1 MFEDLLTDLENAS
14 VAVLTAANDAAS
26 SALVSELVLY
36 INHDTGSRALFNILS
51 GASAD
56 VQATIHPVFSN
67 VHALCSQKFS
77 SPIFSNVQASP
88 SQIFST
94 VHVSPSQAGL
104 SALSTT
110 DATSLPVDHNAALL
124 NYTSWEQV
132 FAFEEQ
138 FPALG
143 ATFGLWS
150 TDNSWSTFIMPQDSL
165 EFVTTTVSKA
175 PSKVFQQS
183 ELNVLILGDEV
194 FSPLLDFTEE
204 MVLEKNFPLRLYDVL
219 PASIDRLT
227 LQNLDSW
234 LLTGDSTPIQ
244 TSSVPDTK
252 LYYPEPFVA
261 SPSFIH
267 EEIWFLHILYY
278 NYWLWF
284 FFISL
289 IMFYFITFI
298 SVVRW
303 CNLRVR
309 PKRETRGVS
318 RSKCADLI
326 TACVPVSWAASIIIS
341 ETVDA
346 SDYYDGFG
354 TGELVIGI
362 RAYQWGWEYFYP
374 RNIDTNYN
382 LRLSYS
388 ALLGRS
394 VKYSTSSS
402 ELMDSNQLWKH
413 FQKKSL
419 NANTN
424 TPGHLLLSPP
434 TKNSSLN
441 NVDFSSVG
449 STASADPNAFK
460 KIQKYS
466 KLSVNQNMLETS
478 NMNAR
483 FNKLGSLYLN
493 DLSLAPNSSSYH
505 TNRQH
510 VQSSSS
516 SFLPSFFTLTD
527 QTSLNR
533 YFSYALGFSGNFLG
547 TKSPVRNYNFFNGD
561 TLVAGASSGLPSRA
575 LSSIANPNPSKLLAS
590 YSPSRHLS
598 GVKAYDLS
606 KGGNAVM
613 GALSSD
619 FFLGP
624 NKHSRLTS
632 QFSTEFGANNYKSL
646 FSWNL
651 FNEFKGYKHR
661 DLQSTNQQF
670 LSSEKNLRD
679 TPNLSLS
686 NLDVDFSSSASVSK
700 TITGGDLAV
709 GSSLQAFSSSAL
721 NWAGQDSVRNV
732 LSSGLTL
739 PHNSSPLLSNS
750 SSYFSFNYDRA
761 QKLVSLEAPTL
772 LKGKE
777 DLTPAHV
784 FQSYWLSHWNKI
796 NSEHKYNLTAIDL
809 SSFSNFYLP
818 SIVEYAEYDF
828 KNWQSLDAL
837 EDSIWETSYPSF
849 LHEEYHNLRSCVSNR
864 SEFTR
869 QLGEFNGSDRN
880 FVSRANLMTRPGR
893 SGLATFSSPTIYSE
907 TAFFSPSTLNL
918 VNFAQFNNLARLDS
932 VEDSY
937 ESLRSSSLFSPSLLK
952 NYTHVKNMVLP
963 SFSYATNLNMFR
975 ADFEESSWDTEE
987 SLHFSSENMPQHNQ
1001 QVFLTNPLKLRST
1014 VKNLMVTYSAIQKVY
1029 RSRFDEGRS
1038 NMNTHA
1044 LHNSYVAYP
1053 FLTESRSVY
1062 ESLMGKNKESYFA
1075 SSLFHANFSSKFSEF
1090 TMSSVANSSLFLDIP
1105 FLLSLKSDP
1114 SRYLWFDWLSRWV
1127 SIEVQPSSIAKYS
1140 LAGLPYATRLYEF
1153 ATQLGEELGDSENY
1167 LSKMYHARRNYVQ
1180 NWSTASYFYLKTS
1193 SWFKYV
1199 PQLQGNFNVQGSAV
1213 SLLFSSLYLNT
1224 EYYVDSIKLNST
1236 PSFSG
1241 SNTLNKVLYTPSFEI
1256 SNWDYTSSSLI
1267 DLLSKREHFYRLF
1280 FASRSQIMGL
1290 PDSFVAIPT
1299 SKLLLE
1305 LRSSLGF
1312 TDPMHFSLGYN
1323 NSQFINLGSGLDP
1336 NTLLNTTSL
1345 QQYVSQIA
1353 PLNFNPLV
1361 SFLQFYTDAQKSNFY
1376 TDADLAPRSLK
1387 SQYKPMR
1394 KGVTNMVRLQ
1404 ATNAIAMP
1412 TEMRLH
1418 ILASSKDVIHSW
1430 SIPSAGIKIDCVPGY
1445 SSHRIAIFLTHG
1457 IFWGQCM
1464 EICGRY
1470 HHWMPIIVYFMK
1482 RDLFFLW
1489 CAHFIHYSDLNQSF
1503 SMLDK
1508 SLVDSPQIASF
1519 DKNTWI
1525 SEFSKSTNSV
1535 RG

>member
-1 MFEDLLTDLENAS
+1 MLQERLAQNHESFE
-14 VAVLTAANDAAS
+14 
-26 SALVSELVLY
+26 
-36 INHDTGSRALFNILS
+36 ALFTNPFVIN
-51 GASAD
+51 
-56 VQATIHPVFSN
+56 F
-67 VHALCSQKFS
+67 K
-77 SPIFSNVQASP
+77 SP
-88 SQIFST
+88 SSLWADAYGLFLPLQDFST
-94 VHVSPSQAGL
+94 LDILLSPRIIDLFVPYGSSLFFQNHFLGPYSICNKSEFPTRSVSSCIEP
-104 SALSTT
+104 T
-110 DATSLPVDHNAALL
+110 NLL
-124 NYTSWEQV
+124 NPSDTVFVPHVDSTATLTYNSWEHA
-132 FAFEEQ
+132 FALESQ
-138 FPALG
+138 FPALKS
-143 ATFGLWS
+143 TFGILSTNNTWS
-150 TDNSWSTFIMPQDSL
+150 TTIIPVSSPDFVSNAIANSVPLTL
-165 EFVTTTVSKA
+165 EQSKINA
-175 PSKVFQQS
+175 
-183 ELNVLILGDEV
+183 LGIADDV
-194 FSPLLDFTEE
+194 FSPLLDPMGDT
-204 MVLEKNFPLRLYDVL
+204 VLEKNHPLRLEDVL
-219 PASIDRLT
+219 PASIDRLA
-227 LQNLDSW
+227 LQNIDSW

-298 SVVRW
+298 TVVRW
-303 CNLRVR
+303 CNLRVK

-354 TGELVIGI
+354 TGELVVGI

-388 ALLGRS
+388 SLLGRS

-419 NANTN
+419 SSNTN

-434 TKNSSLN
+434 SKTSSLN

-449 STASADPNAFK
+449 TAVNSDPNAFK

-483 FNKLGSLYLN
+483 FNKLGSLYLS
-493 DLSLAPNSSSYH
+493 DLSLAPNSSTYH

-510 VQSSSS
+510 VQSSSN

-533 YFSYALGFSGNFLG
+533 YFSYALGFASEPLAP
-547 TKSPVRNYNFFNGD
+547 KSSARNYNFFNND
-561 TLVAGASSGLPSRA
+561 LVASAGGNNSSTTRAVSNFANSNFSKSLSTHNSSR
-575 LSSIANPNPSKLLAS
+575 
-590 YSPSRHLS
+590 YLS
-598 GVKAYDLS
+598 GAKNYDLL
-606 KGGNAVM
+606 KGNNPVTKV
-613 GALSSD
+613 LSSD
-619 FFLGP
+619 LFSSPGS
-624 NKHSRLTS
+624 HARLTN
-632 QFSTEFGANNYKSL
+632 QFSTELSSGNFKSV

-651 FNEFKGYKHR
+651 FNEFKGYKFR

-670 LSSEKNLRD
+670 LSGEKNLRD
-679 TPNLSLS
+679 APNFSFSNLS
-686 NLDVDFSSSASVSK
+686 NDFLGSGAASKVV
-700 TITGGDLAV
+700 TGGA
-709 GSSLQAFSSSAL
+709 SSLSFALNTFSSSAL
-721 NWAGQDSVRNV
+721 NWPGQESTKNV

-739 PHNSSPLLSNS
+739 PHNSSPLFSNS
-750 SSYFSFNYDRA
+750 TNWFPFNYDRA
-761 QKLVSLEAPTL
+761 QKFVGLESPAL

-784 FQSYWLSHWNKI
+784 FTSYWLSYWNRI
-796 NSEHKYNLTAIDL
+796 NADHKYNLTSVGL

-837 EDSIWETSYPSF
+837 EDSLWETSYPSF
-849 LHEEYHNLRSCVSNR
+849 LHEEYHKLRSHITNR
-864 SEFTR
+864 SDFSRQSNTFNILNRVFTPKS
-869 QLGEFNGSDRN
+869 NT
-880 FVSRANLMTRPGR
+880 MTRPAR
-893 SGLATFSSPTIYSE
+893 LDLNLLASPTLYSE
-907 TAFFSPSTLNL
+907 ASFFDPSTLNL
-918 VNFAQFNNLARLDS
+918 LNFSQFSNLLRMDS
-932 VEDSY
+932 IEDSY
-937 ESLRSSSLFSPSLLK
+937 ESLRSSSLFAPSLLK
-952 NYTHVKNMVLP
+952 NYTYTKNMVLP
-963 SFSYATNLNMFR
+963 NFSYATNLNMFR

-987 SLHFSSENMPQHNQ
+987 SLNFSLENTTQYNQ
-1001 QVFLTNPLKLRST
+1001 QLFLTNPLKLRST

-1038 NMNTHA
+1038 NMNTNA
-1044 LHNSYVAYP
+1044 LHNSYVSYP
-1053 FLTESRSVY
+1053 FLSESRSDY
-1062 ESLMGKNKESYFA
+1062 ESLMGKNKESYFG
-1075 SSLFHANFSSKFSEF
+1075 SSLFHQNFNSKFSDF

-1105 FLLSLKSDP
+1105 FLLSMKSDP
-1114 SRYLWFDWLSRWV
+1114 SRYLWFDWQSRWV

-1140 LAGLPYATRLYEF
+1140 LAGLPYAARLYEF

-1199 PQLQGNFNVQGSAV
+1199 PQLQSNFNLQGSAT
-1213 SLLFSSLYLNT
+1213 SLLFSSLYLNV
-1224 EYYVDSIKLNST
+1224 EYYIDSIKLDST

-1256 SNWDYTSSSLI
+1256 SNWDYTSSALV

-1280 FASRSQIMGL
+1280 FASKSQIMGL

-1305 LRSSLGF
+1305 LRSSLGY
-1312 TDPMHFSLGYN
+1312 TDPMHFSLGYS
-1323 NSQFINLGSGLDP
+1323 NSQFMSLANSFK
-1336 NTLLNTTSL
+1336 TQLL
-1345 QQYVSQIA
+1345 VSQYISQVLPANLNPIA
-1353 PLNFNPLV
+1353 NFV
-1361 SFLQFYTDAQKSNFY
+1361 QFYSHGQKSNFY
-1376 TDADLAPRSLK
+1376 KDADLAPRSLK

-1508 SLVDSPQIASF
+1508 SLIDSPQIASF
-1519 DKNTWI
+1519 DKNTWV
-1525 SEFSKSTNSV
+1525 SEFSKNANSA
-1535 RG
+1535 